1 MQKKKIKKIYKIV
14 YAEMQFIVL
23 KEKQKKI
30 FGITENKNCKAI
42 TYTDCSGEGFGLN
55 QNHHLDFKNNF
66 KL

>member
-1 MQKKKIKKIYKIV
+1 
-14 YAEMQFIVL
+14 MQFIVL